1 MVPFTTLPPGHFEDV
16 GSPFDE
22 HATRGT
28 SFPTRAAMLA
38 ELSWIADPLCVLA
51 AAWLTWWWWRA
62 AAVVPPALPH
72 AMQFGSAVT
81 WFAALLSPFVLRD
94 GRFGALASRG
104 ELRLVAGGHVL
115 RFTILVAG
123 IVLAGA
129 LSATLGR
136 VPATSMLAWLAMA
149 FAATL
154 LTRWLVASGIHRLQ
168 HRGHLSEV
176 VAIVGAGVVADR
188 MVLELKQSRPHA
200 MKMLGVF
207 DDRSALLRAAG
218 SAGTIEAL
226 LELGKTRHIDWI
238 VIALPAHALPRIQA
252 IVKRLKALST
262 PIALCPQHAGME
274 SARHRLAFIGGR
286 IAVIHLPQ
294 TPAANWHTRLSAA
307 GQLGPRWIFT
317 LLELVGHSASAG
329 LQRIAPGAAPLRTS
343 LTTQPAVAPCFTF
356 DNYDIEQFVGIASRF
371 GNERYGYVV
380 TPNADHLIRLH
391 DDTGFRATY
400 AAAAFVLLDSRF
412 VSHLLRA
419 TRGIRLP
426 VCTGSDLTSRVFAE
440 LATPTDRVVLVGSNP
455 AQAAEL
461 VCRYGLQNLAHFEPP
476 MSFIRDPVAVEDCL
490 QFIES
495 RSPFRFCLLAL
506 GSPQQEI
513 IAQALQTRGRAR
525 GLALCIGAAVN
536 FLTGVERRA
545 PRWVRR
551 LGAEWLYR
559 LAHDP
564 RRLASRYLIRGPR
577 VFAMLRRA
585 EIDLRPAVAE
595 TTPVLVSVD
604 EAHPGGN
611 DPNQFAHRGT
621 TRPISSKQKVPSSQ
635 PRPNRMS
642 TWS

>member
-1 MVPFTTLPPGHFEDV
+1 MVPFSTLPTGLFQDV
-16 GSPFDE
+16 GPPPDE
-22 HATRGT
+22 HATR
-28 SFPTRAAMLA
+28 SASSPTRATMLA

-51 AAWLTWWWWRA
+51 AAWLTVWGWRA
-62 AAVVPPALPH
+62 AAVVSPALPH
-72 AMQFGSAVT
+72 SMQFSSAVI

-94 GRFGALASRG
+94 GRFGAMASRG
-104 ELRLVAGGHVL
+104 ELLSLAGGHAL
-115 RFTILVAG
+115 RFTVLVAG

-136 VPATSMLAWLAMA
+136 VPAASLLTWLAMA
-149 FAATL
+149 FAATS

-176 VAIVGAGVVADR
+176 IAIVGAGAVADR
-188 MVLELKQSRPHA
+188 LVGDLMRSRPQA
-200 MKMLGVF
+200 TKMLGVF
-207 DDRSALLRAAG
+207 DDRDALLRAPG

-238 VIALPAHALPRIQA
+238 VIALPAHALARIQA

-262 PIALCPQHAGME
+262 PITLCPQHAGME
-274 SARHRLAFIGGR
+274 SRHTLAFIGGR
-286 IAVIHLPQ
+286 IAVIRLSQP
-294 TPAANWHTRLSAA
+294 PAANWRIRVNAA
-307 GQLGPRWIFT
+307 GELGPRWIFT
-317 LLELVGHSASAG
+317 LLELVGFSASVA
-329 LQRIAPGAAPLRTS
+329 LRRIVPGFATRRTS
-343 LTTQPAVAPCFTF
+343 LPARSAVAPRFTF
-356 DNYDIEQFVGIASRF
+356 DNYDIDQFVGIASRF
-371 GNERYGYVV
+371 GNERYGFVV

-461 VCRYGLQNLAHFEPP
+461 ARRYGLQNLAHFEPP
-476 MSFIRDPVAVEDCL
+476 MSFIRDPAAVEDCL

-495 RSPFRFCLLAL
+495 RSPFRFCLIAL

-564 RRLASRYLIRGPR
+564 RRLASRYLVRGPR
-577 VFAMLRRA
+577 VFSMLRRA
-585 EIDLRPAVAE
+585 AIDLRPAAAE
-595 TTPVLVSVD
+595 AAPVLVGLD
-604 EAHPGGN
+604 EAQTVGSGPIQLAQRGN
-611 DPNQFAHRGT
+611 
-621 TRPISSKQKVPSSQ
+621 TRPISSKLKVPSSQ